1 MGIRLRGKVVLII
14 NVYPYN
20 SVSERLKLTK
30 ELKGRIIIEAEY
42 IVQIESK
49 GEIQ

>member
-14 NVYPYN
+14 NVYPYS

-30 ELKGRIIIEAEY
+30 ELVGRIIIEAEY
-42 IVQIESK
+42 ILNIVYEGDLQ
-49 GEIQ
+49 

>member
-1 MGIRLRGKVVLII
+1 MGMRLRGKVVLII

-42 IVQIESK
+42 IVQITNE
-49 GEIQ
+49 GVLQ